1 MSKEIDP
8 EGSELRGRYRLK
20 TRGYVNQDPD
30 YAWHLDRY
38 DKLKPFGFAI
48 HGAVDGYSRKVLWLK
63 VLRSI
68 NLPNDIEAL
77 YLSCVEELQSA
88 PFKIIIDLG
97 TENALAAAIQSFFR
111 QDANAH
117 QYVPSPRNQSVGCWW
132 SYFCKCCAGWWREF
146 FKYMEST
153 ETVSSDIVFQLFYK
167 RIYVRWKIIGIRIE
181 FVNLDSKLYMVGQM
195 FLLKFQV
202 EAEVKKV

>member
-20 TRGYVNQDPD
+20 RRGYVNQDPD

-68 NLPNDIEAL
+68 NLPNNIEAL
-77 YLSCVEELQSA
+77 YLSCVEELQGA

-97 TENALAAAIQSFFR
+97 TENALAAAIQRFFR

-153 ETVSSDIVFQLFYK
+153 ETVSKYH
-167 RIYVRWKIIGIRIE
+167 
-181 FVNLDSKLYMVGQM
+181 
-195 FLLKFQV
+195 
-202 EAEVKKV
+202 